1 MTEASKT
8 AKAAPETNASET
20 NASEANSSEVTGAQ
34 QATPQSG
41 SGQQVRKVNWNDK
54 EMDTTFAN
62 VVNVLNTREEFM
74 MLFGTNQT
82 WNAVDAE
89 ELNVRLDNRI
99 VLTPHATKR
108 LLALLANR
116 MSDYEKRFGKV
127 EI

>member
-1 MTEASKT
+1 MTEATKT
-8 AKAAPETNASET
+8 QKAATEKATGEQ
-20 NASEANSSEVTGAQ
+20 EA
-34 QATPQSG
+34 PQSG
-41 SGQQVRKVNWNDK
+41 SGQQVRKVNWNDYQM
-54 EMDTTFAN
+54 ETSFAN

-74 MLFGTNQT
+74 LLFGTNQT

-89 ELNVRLDNRI
+89 ELNVRLDNRV